1 MGWFGDFEWDLFD
14 GDGDGGALSEWL
26 WGDAAEVQE
35 AWDNDES
42 FEDHWSDSA
51 GGQISDALFGWMGFG
66 SVSETADDWGLQAD
80 DDGGIDWSGWSWS
93 EWGSDMLSLW
103 GDSDSGGDDEASV
116 LDVADLE
123 LSDTVDDL
131 WSDDSEGLSFDL
143 TDFVGADSF
152 SLDDFLADSGAT
164 ITISW

>member
-1 MGWFGDFEWDLFD
+1 MGFADGEWDFWDSDDD
-14 GDGDGGALSEWL
+14 GWEITEWL
-26 WGDAAEVQE
+26 FNSDAVADGEYEGQSYDE
-35 AWDNDES
+35 YWDS
-42 FEDHWSDSA
+42 TA
-51 GGQISDALFGWMGFG
+51 GGQISDALFGWLGFG

-80 DDGGIDWSGWSWS
+80 DDGGIDWSGWSWT
-93 EWGSDMLSLW
+93 EWGSDMFSLW
-103 GDSDSGGDDEASV
+103 GDSDSGGDDEASE
-116 LDVADLE
+116 LDVADFE
-123 LSDTVDDL
+123 LADTFDDL